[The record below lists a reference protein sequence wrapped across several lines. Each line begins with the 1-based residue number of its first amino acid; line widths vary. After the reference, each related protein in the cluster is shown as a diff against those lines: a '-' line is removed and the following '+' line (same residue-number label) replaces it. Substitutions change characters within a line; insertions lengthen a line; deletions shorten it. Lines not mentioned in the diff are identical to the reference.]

1 MFSEELSWLSV
12 TENKKRPIEE
22 VLKDNPIN

>member
-12 TENKKRPIEE
+12 MENKKGPIEE
-22 VLKDNPIN
+22 VLKDNRIN

>member
-12 TENKKRPIEE
+12 IENKKRPIEE
-22 VLKDNPIN
+22 VLKDNRIN